1 LPVITRTDKGEYV
14 RAAELTLPL
23 KLNFVP
29 VSASFTVVD
38 KWAKTRAIVG
48 ADDERVRSQYIIA
61 DPSLEE
67 EEFASA
73 SLVACDRVC
82 VAAITR
88 VIERVYVADYCRRR
102 EVEHHQRAQARR

>member
-38 KWAKTRAIVG
+38 K
-48 ADDERVRSQYIIA
+48 
-61 DPSLEE
+61 
-67 EEFASA
+67 
-73 SLVACDRVC
+73 
-82 VAAITR
+82 
-88 VIERVYVADYCRRR
+88 
-102 EVEHHQRAQARR
+102 